1 MGFLR
6 HWPPFLLTLAFS
18 LVSTGAPRAG
28 NETDGYRDVTPV
40 KVFSLE
46 QPGIAGT
53 PRFAA
58 RIEAGDSTQLAF
70 RTGGQLQALHVHMG
84 ERVKKGQLLAAL
96 DPTDYRLNLEARKAE
111 YDLARLGAERARTLY
126 EKKLVSEDQFDT
138 ARTLLA
144 TRRAQL
150 EQAREQ
156 LSFCRLTA
164 PYSGN
169 IAFTYAMPSEV
180 VAAHQPIL
188 NLQDLSRLEIRFNL
202 PPRYEPLIEGR
213 DPVRFTVEFDLLP
226 GVRLDAEY
234 KEVNLQPDP
243 DTNSYPVTLVVSSP
257 ENFSARP
264 GMPATVRLHH
274 PDLLPDGRVL
284 PAEALF
290 ERAGN
295 AAQVWRIDGATMTI
309 HKTAVEL
316 DERGAV
322 REGLNPGDRIVA
334 AGVSRLR
341 EGQKV
346 RVWEREE
353 GL

>member
-1 MGFLR
+1 MR
-6 HWPPFLLTLAFS
+6 HWPSLLLTLSLSLAWS
-18 LVSTGAPRAG
+18 LVPRAATG
-28 NETDGYRDVTPV
+28 PQDDGVTPV

-46 QPGIAGT
+46 QPGMAGK

-70 RTGGQLQALHVHMG
+70 RTGGQLQTLHVHMG
-84 ERVKKGQLLAAL
+84 ARVRKGQLLAEL
-96 DPTDYRLNLEARKAE
+96 DPTDYRLNLDARKAE

-126 EKKLVSEDQFDT
+126 GKKLISEDQYDT
-138 ARTLLA
+138 AQTLLA

-156 LSFCRLTA
+156 LSFCRLLA

-180 VAAHQPIL
+180 VAAYEPIL
-188 NLQDLSRLEIRFNL
+188 NLQDVSRLEIHFNL
-202 PPRYEPLIEGR
+202 PPRYEPLIEGP

-226 GVRLDAEY
+226 GVRLDADY
-234 KEVNLQPDP
+234 KEVSLQPDP

-274 PDLLPDGRVL
+274 PALLPDGWVL
-284 PAEALF
+284 PPEALF

-295 AAQVWRIDGATMTI
+295 AARVWRIDSDMTI
-309 HKTAVEL
+309 HKTPVQL
-316 DERGAV
+316 DGEGVV
-322 REGLNPGDRIVA
+322 RQGLNPGDRIVA
-334 AGVSRLR
+334 AGVNRLR